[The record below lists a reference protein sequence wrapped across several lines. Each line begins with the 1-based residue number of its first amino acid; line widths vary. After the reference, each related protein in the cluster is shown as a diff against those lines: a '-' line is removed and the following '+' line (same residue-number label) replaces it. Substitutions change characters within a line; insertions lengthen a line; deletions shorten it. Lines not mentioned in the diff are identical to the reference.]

1 MCFPFGARN
10 LLVLEIWAPLKK
22 TVTSL
27 ILEVASRVSM
37 AQIAVLDMIS
47 EKNKT
52 RFFIDKEFR
61 IT

>member
-37 AQIAVLDMIS
+37 AQSAVLDMIS
-47 EKNKT
+47 EKNNANV
-52 RFFIDKEFR
+52 FINKGF
-61 IT
+61 

>member
-1 MCFPFGARN
+1 
-10 LLVLEIWAPLKK
+10 
-22 TVTSL
+22 VTSL